1 MNVEMFVQET
11 IAGPGAL
18 SVEGI
23 AFRGKQV
30 AEAAAALKEA
40 KRLTTAA
47 DAKVAALANKQG
59 AINKRIAELNAAIR
73 DKAGLRAVVADLKA
87 VKAEVARRSSL
98 EAEHRLLNE
107 ALQFLVGGEIAD
119 AELSAKEA
127 RLDIK
132 RAERD
137 WVDAKGREETATLW
151 AALAP
156 AMKKDPNLTIQLDR
170 GGVIV
175 EYVKK
180 LAELDAELDQ
190 VGGALARETQLVRQQ
205 QQGTGVLAE

>member
-1 MNVEMFVQET
+1 MNVETFVQET

-23 AFRGKQV
+23 AFREKQV
-30 AEAAAALKEA
+30 AEAAIALKEA
-40 KRLTTAA
+40 KRLATAA
-47 DAKVAALANKQG
+47 DAKALALGKKQT
-59 AINKRIAELNAAIR
+59 AINSRLADVNAAIR

-98 EAEHRLLNE
+98 EAEHRLLSE
-107 ALQFLVGGEIAD
+107 ALQFLVGGEMAD

-190 VGGALARETQLVRQQ
+190 IGAALARETQLVRQQ
-205 QQGTGVLAE
+205 QQGTGALAE